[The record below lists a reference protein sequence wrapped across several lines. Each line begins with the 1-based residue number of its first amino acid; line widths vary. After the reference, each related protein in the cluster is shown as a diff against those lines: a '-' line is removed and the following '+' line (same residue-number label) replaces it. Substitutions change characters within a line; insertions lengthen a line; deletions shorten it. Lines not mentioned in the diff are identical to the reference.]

1 MESVRREL
9 KRGTIELVL
18 LTMLDGEDRY
28 GYDIVS
34 TLERRGGD
42 FFQIKEGTL
51 YPVLYR
57 LEDDGYIES
66 YRDNPKRGVPRKY
79 YKLTDKGRI
88 RLGDLQKEWQAFR
101 DIVDGFIAGR
111 EDNHEQA

>member
-18 LTMLDGEDRY
+18 LTLLRQEERY

-34 TLERRGGD
+34 TLEEQGGE
-42 FFQIKEGTL
+42 FFRIKEGTL

-66 YRDNPKRGVPRKY
+66 YRSNPKRGVPRKY
-79 YKLTDKGRI
+79 YRLTSAGQSRHSE
-88 RLGDLQKEWQAFR
+88 LVSEWNAFR
-101 DIVDGFIAGR
+101 KVVDGFLNSR
-111 EDNHEQA
+111 EDEDE

>member
-18 LTMLDGEDRY
+18 LTLLRQEERY

-34 TLERRGGD
+34 TLEEHGGE
-42 FFQIKEGTL
+42 FFRIKEGTL

-79 YKLTDKGRI
+79 YRLTASGQVRHDE
-88 RLGDLQKEWQAFR
+88 LVAEWNAFR
-101 DIVDGFIAGR
+101 NVVNGFLERR
-111 EDNHEQA
+111 EDNDEQA

>member
-1 MESVRREL
+1 MDAVRREL
-9 KRGTIELVL
+9 KRGTIEMIL
-18 LTMLDGEDRY
+18 LTMLNEEDRY
-28 GYDIVS
+28 GYQIVS
-34 TLERRGGD
+34 TLEQKGGD

-79 YKLTDKGRI
+79 YRLTVGGRT
-88 RLGDLQKEWQAFR
+88 RWQDLLNEWKAFATV
-101 DIVDGFIAGR
+101 VDGFIAGR
-111 EDNHEQA
+111 EDDHEQA